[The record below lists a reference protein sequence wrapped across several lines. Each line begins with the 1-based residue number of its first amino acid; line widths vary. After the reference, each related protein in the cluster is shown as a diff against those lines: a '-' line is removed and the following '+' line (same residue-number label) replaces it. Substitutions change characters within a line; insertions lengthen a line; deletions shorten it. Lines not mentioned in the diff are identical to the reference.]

1 MRSLFAAIPF
11 AFGLLAAAPA
21 AAQEG
26 AAEPKVNMVIVY
38 GDDKCPESTGDE
50 IVVCPRMDEGE
61 RYRIP
66 PTLRT
71 SSAPSNQAWS
81 QRVRSL
87 ETVGRSGTMSCSP
100 TGAGGWTGCTGQLLA
115 QARGEKETDPG
126 VRAGQLIAEERAKR
140 LATIDAEAADTQS
153 RVEEVEKQMEDR
165 RKAEEEAAAKGQ
177 SAPPPLPEPK

>member
-1 MRSLFAAIPF
+1 MRPLIAVLPLALGLAFAV
-11 AFGLLAAAPA
+11 PA
-21 AAQEG
+21 AAQQV
-26 AAEPKVNMVIVY
+26 AEPKVNMVIVY
-38 GDDKCPESTGDE
+38 GNDKCPESSGDE
-50 IVVCPRMDEGE
+50 IVVCPRMDESE

-71 SSAPSNQAWS
+71 SSAPSNEAWA
-81 QRVRSL
+81 QRVRSI

-126 VRAGQLIAEERAKR
+126 IRASQLIAEERAKR
-140 LATIDAEAADTQS
+140 LSTLDADAAETQS

-177 SAPPPLPEPK
+177 GEPPALPEPK